1 MHKHTF
7 IILALA
13 ICMLS
18 CSHSGQDDP
27 FIPGSSESTIAFG
40 GNSGNWQEAGSRAGS
55 RIGSQIGAQIGSRA
69 GEGETG
75 LETLF
80 TSFRV
85 WGYKTKTDTHQDGG
99 NGTAAIQKVM
109 EGYLVDWDP
118 NNKGWEYIGKTNPF
132 LNITQTIK
140 YWDYSA
146 SSYRFMAYASKDAKD
161 VTVTD
166 PSSTDASQSTTEF
179 REFRIPYAFSD
190 AATSTSTPYVSELWV
205 SNNQT
210 TGQYKYGEPV
220 KLTFAPLIAKVRFK
234 FKYAE
239 GQEGQAPKITD
250 ISFKD
255 SRWQKDANGEFQWT
269 GDNEAKTP
277 IAGTIVISYPL
288 SETNTEVSKKWENT
302 ERGPLELTIPYE
314 EEEKNAIHQTST
326 YQKWYYMPPMNIAN
340 YKQGSYTITA
350 NVNGNPVS
358 ATVSS
363 EYTQWKAGCQ
373 YTYTFKISET
383 NTSISFAEVQVEQWV
398 ENGVLDNN
406 GNGTKDW

>member
-1 MHKHTF
+1 MHNHKIL
-7 IILALA
+7 IIFMAL
-13 ICMLS
+13 CLLS

-27 FIPGSSESTIAFG
+27 FIPGSSESGIAFG
-40 GNSGNWQEAGSRAGS
+40 GNSGNWQEAGSRTGAQTGS
-55 RIGSQIGAQIGSRA
+55 RT

-80 TSFRV
+80 SSFRV

-109 EGYLVDWDP
+109 EGYLVDWNATD
-118 NNKGWEYIGKTNPF
+118 KAWEYIGKQNTF
-132 LNITQTIK
+132 LNTTQTIK

-146 SSYRFMAYASKDAKD
+146 SSYRFMAYAYNGETKE
-161 VTVTD
+161 VT
-166 PSSTDASQSTTEF
+166 SSTDDYLSTTT
-179 REFRIPYAFSD
+179 FRIPYAFSD
-190 AATSTSTPYVSELWV
+190 AATSTTTPYISELWV
-205 SNNQT
+205 SNNQST
-210 TGQYKYGEPV
+210 DQKKFGEQV

-239 GQEGQAPKITD
+239 GQVPQITE

-255 SRWQKDANGEFQWT
+255 SRWQKDATGNWQWT
-269 GDNEAKTP
+269 GANEDITP
-277 IAGTIVISYPL
+277 IGGTIVISYPL
-288 SETNTEVSKKWENT
+288 SETNTQVSKSWENT
-302 ERGPLELTIPYE
+302 KVGPLELTIPYE
-314 EEEKNAIHQTST
+314 EENDPIHQTTT
-326 YQKWYYMPPMNIAN
+326 YQKWYYMPPMDIAN

-350 NVNGNPVS
+350 KVNGNPVS
-358 ATVSS
+358 AIVSS
-363 EYTQWKAGCQ
+363 DYTQWKAGFQ

-383 NTSISFAEVQVEQWV
+383 NTSISFAEVQVEQWR

>member
-1 MHKHTF
+1 M
-7 IILALA
+7 AL
-13 ICMLS
+13 CLLS

-27 FIPGSSESTIAFG
+27 FIPGSSESGIAFG
-40 GNSGNWQEAGSRAGS
+40 GNSGNWQEARSRAW
-55 RIGSQIGAQIGSRA
+55 SQIGAQIGSRA
-69 GEGETG
+69 GEGETR

-80 TSFRV
+80 PSFRV
-85 WGYKTKTDTHQDGG
+85 WGYKTKTDTHQDGE

-118 NNKGWEYIGKTNPF
+118 NNGWEYIGKQNTF
-132 LNITQTIK
+132 LKLTQTIK

-146 SSYRFMAYASKDAKD
+146 SSYRFMAYASKDAND
-161 VTVTD
+161 ATVTVT
-166 PSSTDASQSTTEF
+166 SSTDATQGTTVF
-179 REFRIPYAFSD
+179 KIPYAFSND
-190 AATSTSTPYVSELWV
+190 ATSTTTPYISELWV
-205 SNNQT
+205 SNNQS
-210 TGQYKYGEPV
+210 TGQYKYGEQV

-239 GQEGQAPKITD
+239 GQEPEITK

-255 SRWQKDANGEFQWT
+255 SRWQKDANGNLQWT
-269 GDNEAKTP
+269 GTETTTP

-288 SETNTEVSKKWENT
+288 SETNTTVSKKWEDPKM
-302 ERGPLELTIPYE
+302 GPLELTIPYE
-314 EEEKNAIHQTST
+314 EENDAIHQTTT
-326 YQKWYYMPPMNIAN
+326 YQKWYYMPPMDIAN
-340 YKQGSYTITA
+340 YTQGSYTITA

-358 ATVSS
+358 ATVNS

-383 NTSISFAEVQVEQWV
+383 NTSISFAEVQVEQWR

-406 GNGTKDW
+406 GNGTTDW

>member
-1 MHKHTF
+1 M
-7 IILALA
+7 AL
-13 ICMLS
+13 CLLS

-27 FIPGSSESTIAFG
+27 FIPGSSESGIAFG
-40 GNSGNWQEAGSRAGS
+40 GNSGKWQEAGSRAWS
-55 RIGSQIGAQIGSRA
+55 QIGSRA

-80 TSFRV
+80 SSFRV
-85 WGYKTKTDTHQDGG
+85 WGYKTKTDNHQDGE

-118 NNKGWEYIGKTNPF
+118 NNGWEYIGKQNTF
-132 LNITQTIK
+132 LKLTQTIK

-146 SSYRFMAYASKDAKD
+146 SSYRFMAYASKDAND
-161 VTVTD
+161 ATVTVT
-166 PSSTDASQSTTEF
+166 SSTDATQGTTVF
-179 REFRIPYAFSD
+179 KIPYAFSND
-190 AATSTSTPYVSELWV
+190 ATSTTTPYISELWV
-205 SNNQT
+205 SNNQS
-210 TGQYKYGEPV
+210 TGQNKYGDQV

-239 GQEGQAPKITD
+239 GQEPEITK

-255 SRWQKDANGEFQWT
+255 SRWQKDANGNLQWT
-269 GDNEAKTP
+269 GTETTTP

-288 SETNTEVSKKWENT
+288 SETNTTVSKKWEDPKM
-302 ERGPLELTIPYE
+302 GPLELTIPYE
-314 EEEKNAIHQTST
+314 EENDAIHQTTT
-326 YQKWYYMPPMNIAN
+326 YQKWYYMPPMDIAN
-340 YKQGSYTITA
+340 YTQGSYTITA

-358 ATVSS
+358 ATVNS

-383 NTSISFAEVQVEQWV
+383 NTSISFAEVQVEQWR

-406 GNGTKDW
+406 GNGTTDW